1 MESCAGSKSVE
12 AAVTIAIRDARDS
25 DLMEILAI
33 YNDAVL
39 TTTAVYDY
47 QPRSE
52 AQQAVWFQAKRDQGL
67 PILVADDCGAV
78 AGFASYGPF
87 RPWPAYLHSVENSLY
102 VAPDRRSRGIGS
114 MLLPALIRRASER
127 GLHTM
132 IAGVD
137 AENQASL
144 RLHAKFGFRPVA
156 HFREVGW
163 KFERW
168 LDLAFLQLMLGKEA
182 AA

>member
-1 MESCAGSKSVE
+1 MATV
-12 AAVTIAIRDARDS
+12 IRDAREP
-25 DLMEILAI
+25 DLAAMLAI

-47 QPRSE
+47 KPRSRE
-52 AQQAVWFQAKRDQGL
+52 QQAAWFKAKHDQGL
-67 PILVADDCGAV
+67 PVLVAEHGGAV

-102 VAPDRRSRGIGS
+102 VAPEQRGRGIGS
-114 MLLPALIRRASER
+114 ALLPALIRRATER

-132 IAGVD
+132 IAGID
-137 AENQASL
+137 ATNEASL
-144 RLHAKFGFRPVA
+144 RLHAKFGFERVA
-156 HFREVGW
+156 QFREVGW

-168 LDLAFLQLMLGKEA
+168 LDLAFLQLMISKKA

>member
-1 MESCAGSKSVE
+1 M
-12 AAVTIAIRDARDS
+12 TIAIRDARET
-25 DLMEILAI
+25 DLAPMLAI

-47 QPRSE
+47 NPRSSE
-52 AQQAVWFQAKRDQGL
+52 QQASWFQAKREQNL
-67 PILVADDCGAV
+67 PVLVAEDESTV
-78 AGFASYGPF
+78 VGFASYGPF

-102 VAPDRRSRGIGS
+102 VALERRGRGIGS
-114 MLLPALIRRASER
+114 LLLPALIARATDH

-137 AENQASL
+137 AANEASL
-144 RLHAKFGFRPVA
+144 RLHARFGFERVA
-156 HFREVGW
+156 QFREVGW

-168 LDLAFLQLMLGKEA
+168 LDLAFLQLMLGKR
-182 AA
+182 

>member
-1 MESCAGSKSVE
+1 MD
-12 AAVTIAIRDARDS
+12 VTIRDARLD
-25 DLMEILAI
+25 DLPAMLAI

-47 QPRSE
+47 QPRTDE
-52 AQQAVWFQAKRDQGL
+52 QQVAWFHAKQEQAL
-67 PILVADDCGAV
+67 PVLVADIGGTV
-78 AGFASYGPF
+78 AGFTSYGPF

-102 VAPDRRSRGIGS
+102 VAAEQRGRGIGS
-114 MLLPALIRRASER
+114 QLLPALIQRAADR

-137 AENQASL
+137 ATNTASL
-144 RLHAKFGFRPVA
+144 RLHAKFGFELIGR
-156 HFREVGW
+156 FREVGW

-168 LDLAFLQLMLGKEA
+168 LDLTFLQRML
-182 AA
+182 

>member
-1 MESCAGSKSVE
+1 MAIV
-12 AAVTIAIRDARDS
+12 IRDAREA
-25 DLMEILAI
+25 DLAAMLAI

-47 QPRSE
+47 QPRSGE
-52 AQQAVWFQAKRDQGL
+52 QQVAWFQAKQEQGL
-67 PILVADDCGAV
+67 PVLVAEDGGAI

-102 VAPDRRSRGIGS
+102 VAPGQRGRGIGTA
-114 MLLPALIRRASER
+114 LLPALIQRAAGR

-132 IAGVD
+132 IAGID
-137 AENQASL
+137 ATNEASL
-144 RLHAKFGFRPVA
+144 RLHAKFGFERVA
-156 HFREVGW
+156 QFREVGW

-168 LDLAFLQLMLGKEA
+168 LDLAFLQLMLGRRA
-182 AA
+182 A

>member
-1 MESCAGSKSVE
+1 M
-12 AAVTIAIRDARDS
+12 TIVIRDAREA
-25 DLMEILAI
+25 DLAAMLAI

-47 QPRSE
+47 KPRSSD
-52 AQQAVWFQAKRDQGL
+52 QQAAWFKAKQEQGL
-67 PILVADDCGAV
+67 PVLAAEDRGGVV
-78 AGFASYGPF
+78 GFASYGPF

-102 VAPDRRSRGIGS
+102 VAPERRGRGIGT
-114 MLLPALIRRASER
+114 MLLPALIQRAAEH

-132 IAGVD
+132 IAGID
-137 AENQASL
+137 ATNEASL
-144 RLHAKFGFRPVA
+144 RLHAKFGFERVA
-156 HFREVGW
+156 EFREVGW

-168 LDLAFLQLMLGKEA
+168 LDLAFLQLMLDRKA